1 MASITDT
8 YSQLRFQ
15 VQLKEKY
22 LPNGS
27 TQCPLCEYSSP
38 VNKLIFKH
46 VAVTHQKLKEFISEE
61 QAASL
66 FNKIK
71 VDATATTKIKPKP
84 GASFFHEE
92 PFPATAAEFKKQKFS
107 APMGG
112 GAPSN
117 LEVGLKKFCT
127 VRHSSLG

>member
-1 MASITDT
+1 MIFKNL
-8 YSQLRFQ
+8 QFQ

-22 LPNGS
+22 LPDGAQ
-27 TQCPLCEYSSP
+27 QCPLCEYNSP

-46 VAVTHQKLKEFISEE
+46 VAVTHQKLKDFISEE

-71 VDATATTKIKPKP
+71 ADTTATKIKPKP
-84 GASFFHEE
+84 GGSFFHEE
-92 PFPATAAEFKKQKFS
+92 PFPGSVAEFKKRKLS

-117 LEVGLKKFCT
+117 LEVRVKKDCT
-127 VRHSSLG
+127 G